1 MPERPIEKPVLI
13 RPRSGPLTALRN
25 WFFAGLVVAAPIGIT
40 FWLVWSFVVFVDSAV
55 TPWLPAAWDPENW
68 LGFPLPGLGII
79 IVVVGLTLLGAIVAN
94 LFGRTMVRVGELI
107 LARVPLV
114 RSIYSVIK
122 QVVETLASN
131 DSSSFKQAVLVEYP
145 GKGLWV
151 IGFVTSSNP
160 DAEIARDLPD
170 VIGVLV
176 PSSPNPAM
184 GQLVF
189 VTPERIRPLEMSV
202 EKAAKLVISFG
213 IRSADQIEASMSG
226 K

>member
-1 MPERPIEKPVLI
+1 M
-13 RPRSGPLTALRN
+13 TALRN

-40 FWLVWSFVVFVDSAV
+40 LWLVWSFVEFVDGAV
-55 TPWLPAAWDPENW
+55 TPLLPRAWDPETW
-68 LGFPLPGLGII
+68 LGFPLPGLGIV

-94 LFGRTMVRVGELI
+94 LFGRTMVRIGELI

-131 DSSSFKQAVLVEYP
+131 DASSFKEAVLVEYP
-145 GKGLWV
+145 GKGMWV
-151 IGFVTSSNP
+151 IGFVTSPNP
-160 DAEIARDLPD
+160 DPEITRDSPD
-170 VIGVLV
+170 VVGVLV

-189 VTPERIRPLEMSV
+189 VTPERIRKLDMSV

-213 IRSADQIEASMSG
+213 IRSADQIEKSDL